1 MEVKNLDVLVWEK
14 QIIKNFNF
22 GFNSWKTYAILW
34 KNGSWKSSIAWVI
47 AWNPKYEIISWN
59 IGLEWEIINEF
70 DAYDRAKMWIFL
82 AFQNTPEIPGLNMWE
97 YLREIYNSYLE
108 TRWWQLKKISP
119 FIFKRHIKKFLDE
132 VWLSETILSRDLNVW
147 FSWWEKRKIELLQL
161 KLLEPKI
168 IILDEIDSWLDFDAL
183 KTASENIKKID
194 LEDKI
199 LIIITHNFE
208 FIKSFNVDNV
218 LIMQDWEIKQ
228 SWWAEIID
236 EIKEKWYNDLLS

>member
-1 MEVKNLDVLVWEK
+1 MEIKNLDVLVWDK
-14 QIIKNFNF
+14 QIIRSFSF
-22 GFNSWKTYAILW
+22 SFDSWKTYTVLG
-34 KNGSWKSSIAWVI
+34 KNWSWKSSIAGVI
-47 AWNPKYEIISWN
+47 AWNPKYEIASWN
-59 IGLEWEIINEF
+59 IVLDWEIINEF
-70 DAYDRAKMWIFL
+70 DAYERAKLWIFL
-82 AFQNTPEIPGLNMWE
+82 AFQNTPEIPWLNMWE

-108 TRWWQLKKISP
+108 TRWWLLKKVSP

-132 VWLSETILSRDLNVW
+132 VWLPENILSRELNVW

-161 KLLEPKI
+161 KLIDPKI

-183 KTASENIKKID
+183 KTASENIKKIY
-194 LEDKI
+194 LEDKT

-208 FIKSFNVDNV
+208 FIKSFDVDSV

-236 EIKEKWYNDLLS
+236 EIKENWYNDLLS

>member
-1 MEVKNLDVLVWEK
+1 MEIKNLDVLVWDK
-14 QIIKNFNF
+14 QIIKSFSF
-22 GFNSWKTYAILW
+22 SFKSWKIYTILG
-34 KNGSWKSSIAWVI
+34 KNWSWKSSIAGVI
-47 AWNPKYEIISWN
+47 AWNPKYEIASWN
-59 IGLEWEIINEF
+59 IILDWEIINEF
-70 DAYDRAKMWIFL
+70 DAYDRAKLWIFL
-82 AFQNTPEIPGLNMWE
+82 AFQNTPEIPWLNMWE

-108 TRWWQLKKISP
+108 TRWWLLKKVSP

-132 VWLSETILSRDLNVW
+132 VWLPESVLSRELNVW

-161 KLLEPKI
+161 KLIDPKI

-194 LEDKI
+194 LEDKT

-208 FIKSFNVDNV
+208 FIKSFAVDNV